1 MQLVKLEQT
10 INNRK
15 RFNRS
20 NIYCYPTELLS
31 PSWKKEKKIHYK
43 KNSLY
48 FGKWNFMALILKN
61 FLYFLYISGNGNM
74 ENPHLK
80 SFFYFGKQNFLTPS
94 LQNSYIS
101 GKIFQ
106 VPKIK
111 NFLYYFS
118 YITLILLYFYVLI
131 IIKYFFSFFNMFFY
145 IQPA

>member
-74 ENPHLK
+74 EKSTLK
-80 SFFYFGKQNFLTPS
+80 KFLLFRETKLS
-94 LQNSYIS
+94 NS
-101 GKIFQ
+101 KLAKLLIFQ
-106 VPKIK
+106 EIFSKSQKSKI
-111 NFLYYFS
+111 S
-118 YITLILLYFYVLI
+118 YITFLILLYY
-131 IIKYFFSFFNMFFY
+131 YFIFMFWL
-145 IQPA
+145 

>member
-74 ENPHLK
+74 EKSTLK
-80 SFFYFGKQNFLTPS
+80 KFLLFRETNFLTPS
-94 LQNSYIS
+94 LQNFLYFRKDFPS
-101 GKIFQ
+101 
-106 VPKIK
+106 PKNQKFLILL
-111 NFLYYFS
+111 FLYYFT
-118 YITLILLYFYVLI
+118 ITLFLCFDYNKVFFLIL
-131 IIKYFFSFFNMFFY
+131 
-145 IQPA
+145 

>member
-20 NIYCYPTELLS
+20 NIYCHPTELLS

-74 ENPHLK
+74 EKSTLK
-80 SFFYFGKQNFLTPS
+80 KFLLFRETKLS
-94 LQNSYIS
+94 NS
-101 GKIFQ
+101 KLAKLLIFQ
-106 VPKIK
+106 ERFSKSQKSKI
-111 NFLYYFS
+111 S
-118 YITLILLYFYVLI
+118 YITFLILLYY
-131 IIKYFFSFFNMFFY
+131 YFIFMFWL
-145 IQPA
+145 

>member
-20 NIYCYPTELLS
+20 NIYCYRTELLS

-74 ENPHLK
+74 EKSTLK
-80 SFFYFGKQNFLTPS
+80 KFLLFRETKLS
-94 LQNSYIS
+94 NS
-101 GKIFQ
+101 KLAKLLIFQ
-106 VPKIK
+106 ERFSKSQKSKI
-111 NFLYYFS
+111 S
-118 YITLILLYFYVLI
+118 YITFLILLYY
-131 IIKYFFSFFNMFFY
+131 YFIFMFWL
-145 IQPA
+145 

>member
-74 ENPHLK
+74 EKSTLK
-80 SFFYFGKQNFLTPS
+80 KFLLFRETKLS
-94 LQNSYIS
+94 NS
-101 GKIFQ
+101 KLAKLLIFQ
-106 VPKIK
+106 ERFSKSQKSNI
-111 NFLYYFS
+111 S
-118 YITLILLYFYVLI
+118 YITFLILLYY
-131 IIKYFFSFFNMFFY
+131 YFIFMFWL
-145 IQPA
+145 

>member
-74 ENPHLK
+74 EKSTLK
-80 SFFYFGKQNFLTPS
+80 KFLLFRETKLS
-94 LQNSYIS
+94 NS
-101 GKIFQ
+101 KLAKLLIFQ
-106 VPKIK
+106 ERTSKPQKLKVFILL
-111 NFLYYFS
+111 FLYYFTNTLFS
-118 YITLILLYFYVLI
+118 CFDYNKVFFLIL
-131 IIKYFFSFFNMFFY
+131 
-145 IQPA
+145 